1 MKIKISDDSLIIFV
15 YILSF
20 VMLFGQFMGISIIT
34 SLAFTVSFVVV
45 FAIWCLHIKKAGVPD
60 ILAVFIIALSFI
72 GVIATYTTLTVS
84 YFYNW
89 LMFAAVFL
97 YFSVCFKI
105 KIKKSTLKILFIIN
119 FLVGLSCVLAYIL
132 RYNSIFYVTNMGVRY
147 LIFDFYNPNSLA
159 IFLVVITIIGMQF
172 FSLYKFK
179 FRLLIEI
186 CFIGTFLFFILQTL
200 SRTSLLVIISF
211 IIISIL
217 FARKKHY
224 YIPQN
229 GLFKFFITAF
239 PLLFALFYMLVIDYI
254 NSSGFLSF
262 LVSEGKGLDSREYVW
277 GYAFELFEKSPLIG
291 SYGYLATES
300 EFSHLHN
307 SHINILVSYG
317 VVVFVLAMIF
327 IYIVLSKS
335 IAKSKGTKSALAVWA
350 FIFCLLLGSG
360 EAILFSGGLSFY
372 LLVGQFLLISNSQ
385 IENEG
390 ELSL

>member
-1 MKIKISDDSLIIFV
+1 MKLKISDDSLIIFV

-20 VMLFGQFMGISIIT
+20 VMLFGQFMGISVIT

-45 FAIWCLHIKKAGVPD
+45 FAIWCLHIKKAGVLD
-60 ILAVFIIALSFI
+60 ILAIFIIALSFI
-72 GVIATYTTLTVS
+72 GVIATYTTLSVS

-105 KIKKSTLKILFIIN
+105 KIKKSTLKTLFVIN
-119 FLVGLSCVLAYIL
+119 FLVGLSCLIAYIL
-132 RYNSIFYVTNMGVRY
+132 RYNDAYYVTNIGVRY
-147 LIFDFYNPNSLA
+147 LTFDFYNPNSLA
-159 IFLVVITIIGMQF
+159 IFLVVITITGMQF
-172 FSLYKFK
+172 FSLYKLK

-186 CFIGTFLFFILQTL
+186 CFIGVFLFFIFQTL
-200 SRTSLLVIISF
+200 SRTSLLVIAF
-211 IIISIL
+211 FMIISIV
-217 FARKKHY
+217 FSRKKHY

-229 GLFKFFITAF
+229 GLFKFLVTVF

-277 GYAFELFEKSPLIG
+277 KYAFELFQKSPLIG

-317 VVVFVLAMIF
+317 VVVFALVMVF
-327 IYIVLSKS
+327 IYIALDKS
-335 IAKSKGTKSALAVWA
+335 LKKSKGTQRAFAAWA
-350 FIFCLLLGSG
+350 FIVCLVLGAG
-360 EAILFSGGLSFY
+360 ESILFSGGLSFY
-372 LLVGQFLLISNSQ
+372 LLVGQFLLVINAD
-385 IENEG
+385 EDNRG
-390 ELSL
+390 ELGL